1 MVRKMKKFEE
11 KLKPVRTL
19 NTQQSK
25 KGRRTFTIKDG
36 NNLIIGNGLAFMT
49 METTEVIENVTDNE
63 ILKSSVLKFV
73 DQYLMDFDN
82 LFIINTKELIDALS
96 YIKKD
101 SKVYITLKADA
112 NNLTIISSDKNK
124 MVSIK
129 TKHNLDFEA
138 KEINL
143 NANTFLPFLK
153 AFKNFEYEKIELCF
167 KGDKLAIKKGDTRAL
182 ICGVRVY

>member
-1 MVRKMKKFEE
+1 MKKFEE
-11 KLKPVRTL
+11 KLKPIRTL

-25 KGRRTFTIKDG
+25 KGRRAFTIKDG
-36 NNLIIGNGLAFMT
+36 NNLIIGNNVSFMT
-49 METTEVIENVTDNE
+49 LETTEVTESVTDNE

-82 LFIINTKELIDALS
+82 LFIIDTKELIDALS

-101 SKVYITLKADA
+101 SKLYITLKADV

-129 TKHNLDFEA
+129 TKLNLDFEE

-153 AFKNFEYEKIELCF
+153 AFKNFECEKIELCF
-167 KGDKLAIKKGDTRAL
+167 KDDKIAIKNGNNKAL